1 MKRDILRQISV
12 IVTTLFALAV
22 NAAAILLPLNGRSSA
37 QISDSF
43 NVLFVPAGYVFSI
56 WGVIYIGLLAYTIYQ
71 ALPGQRQNKL
81 LQRTGLLVAFS
92 SLANG
97 AWLFA
102 WHYGY
107 YVLSLLVM
115 LVLLSTLI
123 TIYLR
128 LGIGRTAFSTIEK
141 WTVSIPFSVY
151 LGWITVATMANVTV
165 VLSYLGWSGWGISPL
180 TWTLL
185 LLGAGVVVAAL
196 NAFTRSDIAYS
207 LVLVWAFIGISMRW
221 LNLPVLN
228 SAGFV
233 AAAFV
238 FILLVASRL
247 FPIKRMIGKTVS
259 SSRPG

>member
-1 MKRDILRQISV
+1 
-12 IVTTLFALAV
+12 
-22 NAAAILLPLNGRSSA
+22 
-37 QISDSF
+37 
-43 NVLFVPAGYVFSI
+43 VFSI

-81 LQRTGLLVAFS
+81 LQRTGALVAIS

-97 AWLFA
+97 AWLFS

-107 YVLSLLVM
+107 YEKSLLVM
-115 LVLLSTLI
+115 LILLSTLI

-128 LGIGRTAFSTIEK
+128 LGIGRTAFSAIEK
-141 WTVSIPFSVY
+141 WMVSIPFSVY

-180 TWTLL
+180 TWTLV

-207 LVLVWAFIGISMRW
+207 LVLIWAFIGISMRW

-238 FILLVASRL
+238 LVLLVVSRI
-247 FPIKRMIGKTVS
+247 FPLGNITEKPVNNLKA
-259 SSRPG
+259 